1 MDINQITE
9 KIDWNLIMNYG
20 LKLIGA
26 ILVWIIG
33 SWLIRKVMKQI
44 SKIMDHRDYEISLKK
59 FLLNLISWTL
69 KIVLILALLGT
80 LGIETTSFAA
90 IIAAAGLAIGM
101 ALQGSLGNFAG
112 GTLIMIFKPFKV
124 GDFIEAQGVSGTVKE
139 IGIFTT
145 TLNTFGNQL
154 AIIPNGKLSNENII
168 NYSAEE
174 TRRDNLTIGIDYSSD
189 IKKAKEV
196 LLAIADDHPNIMKD
210 PAPQVFVA
218 ELADSSVNFTF
229 RFWAKNADFWDC
241 HFYAIEEVKARFDK
255 EGIEIPYPHQVEI
268 QKKG

>member
-1 MDINQITE
+1 MDIKQLID
-9 KIDWNLIMNYG
+9 KIDWGLIIGYG
-20 LKLIGA
+20 LKLTGA

-33 SWLIRKVMKQI
+33 SWLIKKVMKQVARL
-44 SKIMDHRDYEISLKK
+44 MDKRDYEISLKK

-69 KIVLILALLGT
+69 KIVLVLAILGT

-101 ALQGSLGNFAG
+101 ALQGSLANFAG
-112 GTLIMIFKPFKV
+112 GTLIMIFKPFKI

-168 NYSAEE
+168 NYSAED
-174 TRRDNLTIGIDYSSD
+174 TRRDNLTIGIGYSSD
-189 IKKAKEV
+189 IKKAKSI
-196 LLAIADDHPNIMKD
+196 LLAIANDYSKILKD

-229 RFWAKNADFWDC
+229 RFWAKNEDFWDC
-241 HFYAIEEVKARFDK
+241 HFYAIEEVKTRFDA

-268 QKKG
+268 QK